1 MIHHFHNPLAPS
13 WLEAGLTVG
22 LVQWF
27 SSVVWQQHPSQS
39 TAPGVNNGPGKWAW
53 SDARERF
60 HLALTLAA
68 PAEREAAFAD
78 LFRTL
83 GQTMHLVQDASVPAH
98 ARNDPHLRLKV
109 GSVVIHHDPD
119 PYEKHVDALAGNP
132 TSFATLLAALS
143 IVRPSDAIYAPVA
156 TSARIDRNSAPV
168 PVSALI
174 DSGQYVGTNPD
185 VTTTPGDGA
194 PVVGLAEYSNAN
206 FFSKDTTVL
215 NDPGILRSFPHPAP
229 IDLVL
234 GPPTPIGTS
243 GPLRRYFAKMGA
255 GDRIDYLAVPSALY
269 EFLPDALKD
278 RQVGL
283 DAKVLE
289 HYAEKLLPRAV
300 GYSAALLDYFFRGS
314 FALDLS
320 DAGVRIFS
328 GTPGEA
334 VEGEFQLIR
343 EHPDGT
349 RDQLARWTNVA
360 LAPEGASGVLPVVR
374 LPGDTPSG
382 TRCWLV
388 FRGRLGEEPDAVSG
402 SPADCPVEPLPEPP
416 PPATSLWYLYRC
428 KNFTVSINYVWATMD
443 PPLASDGLFSLR
455 FFVPGSEGEISCSYL
470 VRVRSEGQPINTVPT
485 HPI

>member
-1 MIHHFHNPLAPS
+1 M
-13 WLEAGLTVG
+13 
-22 LVQWF
+22 
-27 SSVVWQQHPSQS
+27 
-39 TAPGVNNGPGKWAW
+39 
-53 SDARERF
+53 
-60 HLALTLAA
+60 
-68 PAEREAAFAD
+68 
-78 LFRTL
+78 
-83 GQTMHLVQDASVPAH
+83 
-98 ARNDPHLRLKV
+98 
-109 GSVVIHHDPD
+109 
-119 PYEKHVDALAGNP
+119 
-132 TSFATLLAALS
+132 
-143 IVRPSDAIYAPVA
+143 RPSDAIYAPVA
-156 TSARIDRNSAPV
+156 TSARIDRSSAPV

-349 RDQLARWTNVA
+349 RDQLARWTNVSA
-360 LAPEGASGVLPVVR
+360 RA
-374 LPGDTPSG
+374 
-382 TRCWLV
+382 
-388 FRGRLGEEPDAVSG
+388 RGRQ
-402 SPADCPVEPLPEPP
+402 
-416 PPATSLWYLYRC
+416 RC
-428 KNFTVSINYVWATMD
+428 A
-443 PPLASDGLFSLR
+443 ASCQASR
-455 FFVPGSEGEISCSYL
+455 
-470 VRVRSEGQPINTVPT
+470 
-485 HPI
+485 